1 MKKLLPLLCL
11 LLCLL
16 LLCGCTQ
23 QSPADEPPPTVPLH
37 SDLYLPGLE
46 VDEVLTYFN
55 EVCLDAEITNSGDPS
70 RLQKWDAPLRY
81 TLLGQPTARDRSNAE
96 EFARWLNTIEGFPGM
111 AETTDANAANL
122 TIHFC
127 PEDEMIALMGDWA
140 AGLDGAVTFWYE
152 NDAIYQAVICCRSDI
167 DQDIR
172 SSVLLEELYNGL
184 GPVQDTALR
193 PDSIIYAEYSTPQ
206 RLSDVDELLLRLLY
220 HPTLQPGMDRA
231 ACSEAIQQLYQ

>member
-1 MKKLLPLLCL
+1 MKKLLP

-23 QSPADEPPPTVPLH
+23 QSPADEPPPTVSLH

-111 AETTDANAANL
+111 VETTDANAANL

-231 ACSEAIQQLYQ
+231 SCSEAIQQLYQ

>member
-1 MKKLLPLLCL
+1 MKKLLP

-81 TLLGQPTARDRSNAE
+81 TLLS
-96 EFARWLNTIEGFPGM
+96 
-111 AETTDANAANL
+111 AAK
-122 TIHFC
+122 C
-127 PEDEMIALMGDWA
+127 AL
-140 AGLDGAVTFWYE
+140 
-152 NDAIYQAVICCRSDI
+152 SD
-167 DQDIR
+167 
-172 SSVLLEELYNGL
+172 SPVLG
-184 GPVQDTALR
+184 ALR
-193 PDSIIYAEYSTPQ
+193 
-206 RLSDVDELLLRLLY
+206 RLANGKD
-220 HPTLQPGMDRA
+220 
-231 ACSEAIQQLYQ
+231 

>member
-1 MKKLLPLLCL
+1 MTEEDSRVLL
-11 LLCLL
+11 
-16 LLCGCTQ
+16 
-23 QSPADEPPPTVPLH
+23 
-37 SDLYLPGLE
+37 
-46 VDEVLTYFN
+46 
-55 EVCLDAEITNSGDPS
+55 
-70 RLQKWDAPLRY
+70 
-81 TLLGQPTARDRSNAE
+81 
-96 EFARWLNTIEGFPGM
+96 EFVTWLNTVEGFPGM
-111 AETTDANAANL
+111 EQTEGEADL
-122 TIHFC
+122 RILFC
-127 PEDEMIALMGDWA
+127 GLEEYLAMMGPEFSGT
-140 AGLDGAVTFWYE
+140 DGAVTFWYE

-220 HPTLQPGMDRA
+220 HPTLHPGMDRA